1 MCKYMKY
8 RRAYAHTTHIYTYST
23 QTLIHLFSAIFKN
36 KSNFVRDSSFIVKV
50 FMCNAQV
57 NTHNRRQKKKQ
68 VHMPIFHCMSHIN
81 FFSLA
86 ICCMVFVVVVHRC
99 NLKVHSARTLITYS
113 LAPNNAN
120 ICLLNEYEC
129 CCLVRFFFSVYKC
142 RVKCGHKFRLFVKG
156 KCKIRK
162 TRHENKCIEN

>member
-1 MCKYMKY
+1 MQCTSQHSQQTAEKETGS
-8 RRAYAHTTHIYTYST
+8 YAD
-23 QTLIHLFSAIFKN
+23 FSLY
-36 KSNFVRDSSFIVKV
+36 V
-50 FMCNAQV
+50 
-57 NTHNRRQKKKQ
+57 
-68 VHMPIFHCMSHIN
+68 SHQ

-86 ICCMVFVVVVHRC
+86 ICCMVFVVVVHSC